1 MSGGGMGYGGMS
13 GGGKGGMGG
22 YGNGMMGGRF
32 GGGYGDPY
40 RKGFGGGMSRFG
52 GDPYGGFGGPRFN
65 FGQPLFPG
73 QGQGNQGPSAPG
85 GSFNFDENTGTYR
98 QPPGQA
104 KPFPQ
109 QGTNQYDVQ
118 SAKDAMYGV
127 GQQST
132 FDPSKWTPDVAA
144 RYQRYQDEVQ
154 RTGSR
159 IGWGGPT
166 PPPPGRGAAAP
177 GGFMNRG
184 RPSVFDQGF
193 SGVGGSGFEGI
204 PGNMGSTPGAGF
216 KGPARMPDVPPENNA
231 ISVNPPPPPPTE
243 MAMNP
248 DAFPVN
254 RVSPPPPTKT
264 QPEPVPKQ
272 GSLPYV
278 PDGGYG
284 QPGQYAAPLP
294 GGDPSAQLFNTY
306 QYGSADDAYNAA
318 LAYSQGPNYE
328 NYYNSMAPSTR
339 SFMSKPD
346 RSLAGAQAFADRVRQ
361 EWLNNAGRNPW
372 SR

>member
-1 MSGGGMGYGGMS
+1 MMGGGYGGGY
-13 GGGKGGMGG
+13 GGGFGGGS
-22 YGNGMMGGRF
+22 RF
-32 GGGYGDPY
+32 GGGYSDPY
-40 RKGFGGGMSRFG
+40 RKGFGGYG
-52 GDPYGGFGGPRFN
+52 GSPFGGFGGGYGSP
-65 FGQPLFPG
+65 FGGQFPG
-73 QGQGNQGPSAPG
+73 QPGFVNGKGPAQIPQGDVQPAVGSPG
-85 GSFNFDENTGTYR
+85 GSWLDRFGGGTG
-98 QPPGQA
+98 
-104 KPFPQ
+104 
-109 QGTNQYDVQ
+109 
-118 SAKDAMYGV
+118 AKDAMYGG

-144 RYQRYQDEVQ
+144 SYQRYQDHV
-154 RTGSR
+154 RGTGSR
-159 IGWGGPT
+159 VGWGGPT
-166 PPPPGRGAAAP
+166 PPPPGRGAATP
-177 GGFMNRG
+177 GGYTNQG
-184 RPSVFDQGF
+184 GPSVFDQGF
-193 SGVGGSGFEGI
+193 SRVGGSGFDM
-204 PGNMGSTPGAGF
+204 NQTPGAGF

-264 QPEPVPKQ
+264 QPEPVPVPKQ